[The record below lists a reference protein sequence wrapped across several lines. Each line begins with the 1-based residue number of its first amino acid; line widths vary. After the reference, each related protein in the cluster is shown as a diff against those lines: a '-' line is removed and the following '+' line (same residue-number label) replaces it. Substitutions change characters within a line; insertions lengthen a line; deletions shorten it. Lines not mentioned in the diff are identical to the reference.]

1 MSKERHLYNIIALY
15 FAIYLLPTI
24 IVNILQIYH
33 IKLYATKEPVILNR
47 HDYSIAAA
55 YAIIKCKMTIIQ
67 HTANA
72 IFLIV
77 WLLFGIEYLHNFLVS
92 VGMNSTFQLDWYMLM
107 CFMGVNLLLSLPF
120 SLITMRIDT
129 IFGFNKQSLN
139 SFFIDTIKTTI
150 ISALFLGVIF
160 ALLLWAMETFTFWW
174 VVSFILV
181 FCFIILIQLI
191 YPTLIAPMFNKFTPL
206 QNETLKERIHNLMLK
221 VGFKSN
227 GIFVMDASKRDGRL
241 NAYFGGLGKSKRVV
255 LFDTL
260 LDKISEDGLIAILGH
275 ELGHFKHG
283 DIIRNIILGGCIFF
297 CLFAIMGLF
306 FHDICMYMGL
316 QQTHSNVLI
325 VAILLLPALTFFI
338 TPIQSY
344 FSRKA
349 EYRADLFG
357 ASCASK
363 KALSETL
370 IRLVNENKTFPH
382 SHPAYVFFYFSHPP
396 LIDRLNALKD
406 YDRKEVQ

>member
-1 MSKERHLYNIIALY
+1 MYSIIALY
-15 FAIYLLPTI
+15 FAIYLLPII
-24 IVNILQIYH
+24 IVNVLQIYH
-33 IKLYATKEPVILNR
+33 IKSYATQEPVILNQ
-47 HDYSIAAA
+47 HDYSIAAT
-55 YAIIKCKMTIIQ
+55 YAIIKCKITIIQ
-67 HTANA
+67 HIVNM
-72 IFLIV
+72 IFLIL
-77 WLLFGIEYLHNFLVS
+77 WLLFGIESLSHFVVS
-92 VGMNSTFQLDWYMLM
+92 IGVNGAFQLDWSILM
-107 CFMGVNLLLSLPF
+107 CFMAVNLVLNLPF
-120 SLITMRIDT
+120 SFVIMRVDT
-129 IFGFNKQSLN
+129 VFGFNKQSLA
-139 SFFIDTIKTTI
+139 SFCVDTVKTTI
-150 ISALFLGVIF
+150 ISGIFIGVIF
-160 ALLLWAMETFTFWW
+160 ALLLWAMETFALWW
-174 VVSFILV
+174 VVSFVLV
-181 FCFIILIQLI
+181 FCFIILIQFI

-206 QNETLKERIHNLMLK
+206 QNETLRERIHNLMLT

-306 FHDICMYMGL
+306 FQDICVYIGL
-316 QQTHSNVLI
+316 QETHSNILI

-363 KALSETL
+363 KTLSETL
-370 IRLVNENKTFPH
+370 IRLVNENKTFPY
-382 SHPAYVFFYFSHPP
+382 SHPAYVFFYLSHPP

-406 YDRKEVQ
+406 YERKETQ